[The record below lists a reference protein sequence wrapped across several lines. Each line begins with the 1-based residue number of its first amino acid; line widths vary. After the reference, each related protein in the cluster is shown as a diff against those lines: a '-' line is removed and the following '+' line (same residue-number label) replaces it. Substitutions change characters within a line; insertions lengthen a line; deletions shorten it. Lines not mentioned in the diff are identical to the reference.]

1 MRKSPAARQTKNKIG
16 EGRTAPLTR
25 GASEEN
31 NQNLR
36 SRCRNW
42 LRERR
47 HKKIVRNRTTEKHI
61 DQIRRKHKRQT
72 KVHDQDINID
82 FSIEI
87 KNIILSLSSF
97 LPPLIII
104 RIAYKH

>member
-61 DQIRRKHKRQT
+61 AQIRRKHKRQT
-72 KVHDQDINID
+72 KVHDID
-82 FSIEI
+82 FCIEI
-87 KNIILSLSSF
+87 KNITLSLSSF
-97 LPPLIII
+97 LPYLII
-104 RIAYKH
+104 RIKLEFLTY